1 MSISSNREVSYPNKE
16 MRRGMLIL
24 VCCLIAFANIGSA
37 FKSNSVSKRC
47 ISTFR
52 KASTSTTAAQNP
64 FEQMMQSFQGMMTPK
79 PKAIKV
85 AKVVV
90 DLTQYDD
97 EINEAKLLLVN
108 AAKTKKEDGDK
119 VVDALLSLEQLMRKK
134 NKLDEGEYPGQ
145 SRNSRV
151 TPFRSP
157 VL

>member
-1 MSISSNREVSYPNKE
+1 
-16 MRRGMLIL
+16 
-24 VCCLIAFANIGSA
+24 
-37 FKSNSVSKRC
+37 
-47 ISTFR
+47 
-52 KASTSTTAAQNP
+52 
-64 FEQMMQSFQGMMTPK
+64 MQSFQGMMTPK

-134 NKLDEGEYPGQ
+134 NKLDEGEKNILVNEDVLEETLSDFF
-145 SRNSRV
+145 SRD
-151 TPFRSP
+151 FKFFSP
-157 VL
+157 MLKRFSKRN